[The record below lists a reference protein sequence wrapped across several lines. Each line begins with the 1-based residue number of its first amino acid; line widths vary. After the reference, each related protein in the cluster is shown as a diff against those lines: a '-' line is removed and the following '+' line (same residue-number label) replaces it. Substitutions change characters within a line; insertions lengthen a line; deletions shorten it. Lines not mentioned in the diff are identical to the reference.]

1 MSGIGMLIC
10 LGSALIWNTYFM
22 AMSYGVS
29 WKLVYFIYL
38 IYYNITN
45 K

>member
-10 LGSALIWNTYFM
+10 LGSVLIWNTYFM